1 MRRLYYC
8 CEKALLLFYEKDFRA
23 HISYYFDLIFQ
34 SRKTSGFGYYADEL
48 RLSLSSSFP
57 QFQKSESGFE
67 NGLYGHQTR
76 KNHWKNSCSASRK
89 KLQWSLLEN
98 NDSGFDKR
106 RLSSDCS

>member
-48 RLSLSSSFP
+48 RLSLRRSFFE
-57 QFQKSESGFE
+57 FQKSESGFE
-67 NGLYGHQTR
+67 NGLYGCEAG
-76 KNHWKNSCSASRK
+76 KI
-89 KLQWSLLEN
+89 
-98 NDSGFDKR
+98 
-106 RLSSDCS
+106 